1 MNISVVR
8 ERNPVPPVRS
18 VVIVLTKAE
27 AVELQKCI
35 TSSHSLQKCITS
47 SHITTVKDRLYD
59 LLTQT
64 FRVEGISGG
73 IYV

>member
-8 ERNPVPPVRS
+8 QASPVPPVRS
-18 VVIVLTKAE
+18 VVIVLTKEE
-27 AVELQKCI
+27 AVKLQRCI
-35 TSSHSLQKCITS
+35 TSSHS
-47 SHITTVKDRLYD
+47 TTVKDRLYD

-64 FRVEGISGG
+64 FRTEGIEGG

>member
-8 ERNPVPPVRS
+8 GPTPSPPIRS
-18 VVIVLTKAE
+18 ITIVLTKEE
-27 AVELQKCI
+27 AVKLQRCI
-35 TSSHSLQKCITS
+35 TSSHS
-47 SHITTVKDRLYD
+47 TTVKDRLYD

-64 FRVEGISGG
+64 FRTEGIEGG

>member
-8 ERNPVPPVRS
+8 GPTPRPPIRS
-18 VVIVLTKAE
+18 ITIVLTKEE
-27 AVELQKCI
+27 AVKLQRCI
-35 TSSHSLQKCITS
+35 TSSHS
-47 SHITTVKDRLYD
+47 TTVKDQLYD